1 VRIPGGWQVSS
12 ESVAKWTDRSP
23 LGFLQCWRWLVLP
36 RVLDPSNSRFWQI
49 ISNRACGKQEP
60 RRIRDHEEPTYLLEY
75 CFTGSFY
82 ISARQVPGPV
92 HHYVQLGRRE
102 ETLLLCRY
110 ARRSASHPAT
120 QRLGMYR
127 RLQLGSDGQGIWVDH
142 GCRADFSVGGNTD
155 YRDENRHDRDGSNRE
170 SQTFSCNS
178 DDMRKHSCAVK
189 TGGGTVRLV
198 AQHSDAPCTKDY
210 SWGTNRRGVWVN
222 HGCRADF
229 AVIVKYRRDSYR

>member
-1 VRIPGGWQVSS
+1 MRNRCICWSIALLGLFLFLPVKSLAQSTITCNSDDERRHSCSVDTRGGVHLIRQHSDS
-12 ESVAKWTDRSP
+12 
-23 LGFLQCWRWLVLP
+23 
-36 RVLDPSNSRFWQI
+36 
-49 ISNRACGKQEP
+49 ACTE
-60 RRIRDHEEPTYLLEY
+60 DY
-75 CFTGSFY
+75 SW
-82 ISARQVPGPV
+82 
-92 HHYVQLGRRE
+92 
-102 ETLLLCRY
+102 
-110 ARRSASHPAT
+110 
-120 QRLGMYR
+120 
-127 RLQLGSDGQGIWVDH
+127 GSDGQGIWVDH

-155 YRDENRHDRDGSNRE
+155 YRDDNRHGRNDGNAE

-178 DDMRKHSCAVK
+178 DDMRKHSCAVE